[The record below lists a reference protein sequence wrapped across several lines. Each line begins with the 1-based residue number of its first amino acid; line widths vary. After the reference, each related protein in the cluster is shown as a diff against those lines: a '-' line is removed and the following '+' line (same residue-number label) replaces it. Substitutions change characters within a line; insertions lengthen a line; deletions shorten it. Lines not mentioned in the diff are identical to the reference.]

1 MTSFQSKPTDAA
13 LHAAVV
19 FENDLEAICSFD
31 RDFDVIEGLRR
42 HEP

>member
-1 MTSFQSKPTDAA
+1 
-13 LHAAVV
+13 V